1 MSKLVLFDFDGT
13 LADTAPDMAAAA
25 NLLRQRR
32 GLSAL
37 PVSAMRPYVSMGV
50 RGMLRASLEML
61 PTDAEFE
68 SAKQEFLYEYE
79 RASTVHTVLFEGIPS
94 LLERIEQHD
103 MSWGIVTNK
112 ASYLAQP
119 IVTWLGLDDRCKVL
133 VCGDTTPHAKPHPL
147 PLLHAAQQAGFET
160 HRCMYVGDDIRDI
173 QAGRAA
179 GMPVVAAAYGY
190 CGSDL
195 PVTQWDADHL
205 VNHPDEIWSLL
216 TAQLAAD

>member
-112 ASYLAQP
+112 ATYLAQP

-147 PLLHAAQQAGFET
+147 PLLRAAEQAGFET
-160 HRCMYVGDDIRDI
+160 HRCIYVGDDIRDI

-216 TAQLAAD
+216 SARASK

>member
-32 GLSAL
+32 GLPAL

-50 RGMLRASLEML
+50 RGMLRASLDML
-61 PTDAEFE
+61 PTDGEFE
-68 SAKQEFLYEYE
+68 AAKQEFLFEYE
-79 RASTVHTVLFEGIPS
+79 RASTVHTVLFEGISS
-94 LLERIEQHD
+94 LLDRIEQHE

-112 ASYLAQP
+112 ATYLAQP

-147 PLLHAAQQAGFET
+147 PLLHAAEQAGFET
-160 HRCMYVGDDIRDI
+160 HRCIYVGDDIRDI

-195 PVTQWDADHL
+195 PVEQWDADHL
-205 VNHPDEIWSLL
+205 VNHPEEIWSVVNVRA
-216 TAQLAAD
+216 TK

>member
-1 MSKLVLFDFDGT
+1 MSTLVLFDFDGT

-32 GLSAL
+32 GLPAL

-50 RGMLRASLEML
+50 RGMLRASLNML

-68 SAKQEFLYEYE
+68 AAKQEFLFEYE

-94 LLERIEQHD
+94 LLERIEQHE

-112 ASYLAQP
+112 ATYLAQP

-147 PLLHAAQQAGFET
+147 PLLHAAEQAGFET
-160 HRCMYVGDDIRDI
+160 HRCIYVGDDIRDI

-195 PVTQWDADHL
+195 PVEQWEADHL
-205 VNHPDEIWSLL
+205 VNHPEEIWSLVNVRP
-216 TAQLAAD
+216 AE

>member
-112 ASYLAQP
+112 ATYLAQP

-205 VNHPDEIWSLL
+205 VNHPDEIWPLL
-216 TAQLAAD
+216 NARASK